1 LVLVPVPETSELALS
16 PQDVLARSTASLV
29 FSLKN
34 RVKLLQV
41 GQRRFV
47 VIGPGFVLRTLGLKT
62 PGSSEFYYP
71 DFALGPIFIP
81 FYPAMAVVHSI

>member
-16 PQDVLARSTASLV
+16 PQDVLVRSTASLV

-47 VIGPGFVLRTLGLKT
+47 VVGPGFVLRTLGLKT
-62 PGSSEFYYP
+62 PGSSGFDHP
-71 DFALGPIFIP
+71 DFALGPIVVP
-81 FYPAMAVVHSI
+81 VYPGMAVMHSL